1 MGLLDSV
8 IGALGQP
15 QGGSGGGQGAL
26 LNMVLGMLANSGGS
40 GAAASGAGGLGGLG
54 GLGAL
59 AGSLGG
65 LGGLAGLADKF
76 QQNGMGDIMNSW
88 IGTGENKPV
97 APDALGGLLGND
109 MVAGMA
115 KQLGVNNNDLLS
127 QLSQMLPQVVDK
139 LTPQGQMPA
148 GGIGGAGGPDLGQ
161 LAGMLGGLLKR

>member
-8 IGALGQP
+8 IGALGQS

-26 LNMVLGMLANSGGS
+26 LNMVLGMLANSGGG
-40 GAAASGAGGLGGLG
+40 GAAASGAGGQGGLG
-54 GLGAL
+54 GL

-109 MVAGMA
+109 MVASMA
-115 KQLGVNNNDLLS
+115 KQLGVNNNDLLG

-139 LTPQGQMPA
+139 LTPQGQLPA

-161 LAGMLGGLLKR
+161 LAGMLGGLLRR